1 MCKQYLSE
9 IGLQHIV
16 NFMTVRITTVK
27 ILSFQYIVVNLR
39 SVKKVAQATAD
50 VQSVLVLVRMPSDED
65 AIVWQPSQ

>member
-1 MCKQYLSE
+1 MQYLSE
-9 IGLQHIV
+9 IQHIV

-50 VQSVLVLVRMPSDED
+50 VQSVLLVLVRMPSDED
-65 AIVWQPSQ
+65 AIV